1 MKNIILQ
8 IQTAVSQV
16 HAAARM
22 DACIGFTKGLFL
34 CQAPVL
40 RQKYTEENLQPLM
53 RNWVPNAYSASSL
66 KLKPVKI
73 QVKC

>member
-1 MKNIILQ
+1 M
-8 IQTAVSQV
+8 

-22 DACIGFTKGLFL
+22 DACMGFTKGRLL
-34 CQAPVL
+34 RQAPDL

-53 RNWVPNAYSASSL
+53 RNWLPDAYSASSL